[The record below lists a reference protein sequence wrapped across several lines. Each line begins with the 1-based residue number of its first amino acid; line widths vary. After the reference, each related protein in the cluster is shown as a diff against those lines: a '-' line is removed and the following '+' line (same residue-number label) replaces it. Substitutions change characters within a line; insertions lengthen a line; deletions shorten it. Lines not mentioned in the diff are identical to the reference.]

1 MSPANGRSTAPS
13 VECQAMSSIDDIIEI
28 YKKSVDRSLLIENLR
43 KTPEQRLRDLQKL
56 QQTAEELQRAGRESR
71 EK

>member
-1 MSPANGRSTAPS
+1 MRP
-13 VECQAMSSIDDIIEI
+13 MSSIDDIIEI

-56 QQTAEELQRAGRESR
+56 QQAAEELQRAGRKSR
-71 EK
+71 ER